1 LQTDNLSRLERRL
14 EQRARYRRRRLAAV
28 AILAGLFFGVG
39 TQVAV
44 FFQADGIEAKN
55 AAHRVG
61 RVGTAQGD
69 PGSYQGSLSTRNN
82 STTISAEE
90 GDAPAY
96 ETTGGLVASRSQEP
110 TTKDG
115 ATSEAN
121 HDAVHK
127 ASGDDSSNESE
138 EVAGETLNV
147 LVLGVDRRPSA
158 AEGSSTRSDTIM
170 LVQIT
175 PGTGR
180 VELLSVPR
188 DLYVEVEPG
197 HRDRINTAY
206 TYGGIDQAR
215 AVMEGLTGVQ
225 IDSYVIVDF
234 EGFEEIIDAIGG
246 VKVDVGHG
254 VFPEKRHMGEGVQR
268 LGGHKALFY
277 ARYRGTPRADL
288 DRIEHQQR
296 LLAALRKKALR
307 WNTVTKLP
315 QIVKVA
321 NENVDTDFGILQVI
335 PLARALVLHGR
346 EGQMTSSELKGR
358 PTYLPDGAQ
367 VLMPNDE
374 ANERILQDFRQ

>member
-1 LQTDNLSRLERRL
+1 MQTDNLSRSGRRR

-39 TQVAV
+39 TQAAV
-44 FFQADGIEAKN
+44 FLQADRIEAEN
-55 AAHRVG
+55 AADI
-61 RVGTAQGD
+61 VGTV
-69 PGSYQGSLSTRNN
+69 GSSGAPDGSTMA
-82 STTISAEE
+82 SAEE
-90 GDAPAY
+90 DHAPAY
-96 ETTGGLVASRSQEP
+96 ETAEGLVASRSQAP
-110 TTKDG
+110 TSEDEG
-115 ATSEAN
+115 TSEAN
-121 HDAVHK
+121 HDASHK
-127 ASGDDSSNESE
+127 ASGDNASGDNASNKSE
-138 EVAGETLNV
+138 EASGEPLNV

-170 LVQIT
+170 LVQVT

-234 EGFEEIIDAIGG
+234 EGFEETIDAIGG
-246 VKVDVGHG
+246 VKVDVGHD
-254 VFPEKRHMGEGVQR
+254 VFPEKWHMGEGVQR
-268 LGGHKALFY
+268 LGGRKALFY

-288 DRIEHQQR
+288 DRIDHQQR

-315 QIVKVA
+315 QIAKVA
-321 NENVDTDFGILQVI
+321 NENVDTDLGILQAI
-335 PLARALVLHGR
+335 SLARALVLHGR
-346 EGQMTSSELKGR
+346 DGKMTSAELKGT

-374 ANERILQDFRQ
+374 ANQRILQDFRQ

>member
-1 LQTDNLSRLERRL
+1 MERRR

-61 RVGTAQGD
+61 RVGTAQGG
-69 PGSYQGSLSTRNN
+69 PSSYQGSLGAINN

-90 GDAPAY
+90 GHAPAY

-197 HRDRINTAY
+197 HQDRINTAY

-254 VFPEKRHMGEGVQR
+254 VFPEKRHMGEGIQR
-268 LGGHKALFY
+268 LGGRKALFY

-346 EGQMTSSELKGR
+346 EGQMTSAELKGR